1 MSAKAI
7 RVWVFVVTAIQGAV
21 VAWAVLTQN
30 FLAAIIAIVLACGI
44 IYNIQ
49 MRSKEV
55 ACDERTN
62 LLSDKAAAAT
72 FRWCVPVAG
81 VGATV
86 ILTLKDHLPGDMVS
100 VAYGL
105 AYGACVLLGVNGAF
119 YLYYSRKH

>member
-1 MSAKAI
+1 
-7 RVWVFVVTAIQGAV
+7 
-21 VAWAVLTQN
+21 
-30 FLAAIIAIVLACGI
+30 
-44 IYNIQ
+44 
-49 MRSKEV
+49 
-55 ACDERTN
+55 
-62 LLSDKAAAAT
+62 
-72 FRWCVPVAG
+72 